1 MRTNTLKTAIYALVL
16 TVIYPTF
23 ASSKDIVCNGPDLSS
38 VVYEYQG
45 ETKLIFKR
53 GNSLPVSA
61 RCKRIET
68 GELACREGV
77 SGETLYF
84 KFNEESR
91 EARIDI
97 GSIKIYGLKCPLPQK
112 KDAAQSL

>member
-1 MRTNTLKTAIYALVL
+1 MRTKTLKTAIYALILALVN
-16 TVIYPTF
+16 PTL

-45 ETKLIFKR
+45 EIKLIFKR

-61 RCKRIET
+61 RCKSIET
-68 GELACREGV
+68 GELVCRESI
-77 SGETLYF
+77 SGENLYF

-97 GSIKIYGLKCPLPQK
+97 GSIKFYGLKCPLPQK
-112 KDAAQSL
+112 KVSNQDL